1 MRRVRSVVAV
11 MGGVAAFAAF
21 AALASACGL
30 EQLAT
35 GAKGADAGA
44 PADAADAGDGAVW
57 TGQGCGVES
66 QSGLTLCTAT
76 SMCPQVVVDT
86 QAFPHCGF
94 RIRGASV
101 DLVCGCNGYV
111 CPMGVFTSC
120 TQATDLL
127 TSQTEGAVC
136 TQVNE
141 GRCAAAAGSSSG
153 SSGSSGS
160 SSSSGGA
167 GCDRQCLAE
176 CGGGAACASVC
187 NCS

>member
-1 MRRVRSVVAV
+1 MRTLRSSFAVTGGAAAFLAVVA
-11 MGGVAAFAAF
+11 FAP
-21 AALASACGL
+21 ACGL
-30 EQLAT
+30 EQLASG

-44 PADAADAGDGAVW
+44 PADGGDAGDGAVW

-66 QSGLTLCTAT
+66 QSGLTLCAAT

-101 DLVCGCNGYV
+101 DLVCGCSGYV

-120 TQATDLL
+120 AQATDLL

-136 TQVNE
+136 TQINE
-141 GRCAAAAGSSSG
+141 GRCAAAAP